1 MLDIVQFKDELNISY
16 NIKIPKKKFEIYE
29 SIDKKYIWTRIEE
42 SEGKIAKEFVIPYP
56 PGIPVL
62 CGGEVITKEI
72 IRNIV
77 ENLNNGITVLGVKE
91 GKIKIIC
98 D

>member
-1 MLDIVQFKDELNISY
+1 MNISY
-16 NIKIPKKKFEIYE
+16 KFQIPKKKFEIYE
-29 SIDKKYIWTRIEE
+29 AIDRKSTWGKIEE

-56 PGIPVL
+56 PGIPIL

-77 ENLNNGITVLGVKE
+77 ENLKNGIKVLGVKE
-91 GKIKIIC
+91 GEIKIIC